1 MGIGNYLIEAYFYI
15 YFYINEFQ
23 RELTRVYSMQVSV
36 SQGDGTNMLLL

>member
-23 RELTRVYSMQVSV
+23 RELYVYLYAS
-36 SQGDGTNMLLL
+36 